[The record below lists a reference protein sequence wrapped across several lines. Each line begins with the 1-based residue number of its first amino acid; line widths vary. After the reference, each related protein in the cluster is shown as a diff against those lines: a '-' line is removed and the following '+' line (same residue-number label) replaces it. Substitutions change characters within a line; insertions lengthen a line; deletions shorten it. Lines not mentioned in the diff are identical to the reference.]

1 MCKYGGKCGKGVR
14 EKAAP
19 YNAAA
24 AGGIIAG
31 GSMDLEAILIFS
43 ISASCNLF
51 AFALRFYN
59 ICIYILF
66 LILLPYFTFA
76 VYISL

>member
-1 MCKYGGKCGKGVR
+1 MFNCGGKCGKWVR

-24 AGGIIAG
+24 AGGIIPE
-31 GSMDLEAILIFS
+31 GSMDLETILIFS
-43 ISASCNLF
+43 ISASCTLF

-59 ICIYILF
+59 TYIYI
-66 LILLPYFTFA
+66 
-76 VYISL
+76 YIYI